1 MPAKKTKKKAPRFPI
16 FGNRN
21 TDFFISVVISTIFFL
36 VVLTYQ
42 SFFFINP
49 FSALTPWLAIE
60 QTLSM
65 VGWIFFI
72 FVVPAM
78 QLLRER
84 FPVLEGLAF
93 VSWVI
98 WPAALILI
106 HLSLLVTTGNAFLGY
121 LVTYPI
127 FFFTDLIA
135 PTIYLFMWLVQ
146 RRLAK

>member
-1 MPAKKTKKKAPRFPI
+1 MPAKKTKKKSQRFPI
-16 FGNRN
+16 FGSRN
-21 TDFFISVVISTIFFL
+21 TDFFISLVISTIFML
-36 VVLTYQ
+36 VVLTFP

-49 FSALTPWLAIE
+49 FNALTPWLVIE
-60 QTLSM
+60 QLFSM

-72 FVVPAM
+72 FVIPVV
-78 QLLRER
+78 QFFRER
-84 FPVLEGLAF
+84 FGFLKGLAF

-135 PTIYLFMWLVQ
+135 PVIYLFMWLNH
-146 RRLAK
+146 RRSAK

>member
-1 MPAKKTKKKAPRFPI
+1 MATKKTAKKAPRFPL

-21 TDFFISVVISTIFFL
+21 TDFFISLVISVVFAL
-36 VVLTYQ
+36 VVLTYS

-49 FSALTPWLAIE
+49 FSALTPWLAAE
-60 QTLSM
+60 QVFSM

-72 FVVPAM
+72 VVLPIA
-78 QLLRER
+78 QFFRER
-84 FPVLEGLAF
+84 ARIVEGL
-93 VSWVI
+93 VLISWVL

-135 PTIYLFMWLVQ
+135 PVIYLLMWLTQ
-146 RRLAK
+146 KRLSK

>member
-1 MPAKKTKKKAPRFPI
+1 MPAKKTKKKAQRFPI

-21 TDFFISVVISTIFFL
+21 TDFFISVVISTIFAL

-49 FSALTPWLAIE
+49 FNALTPWLAIE

-65 VGWIFFI
+65 IGWVFFI
-72 FVVPAM
+72 FVIP
-78 QLLRER
+78 LLQFFRER
-84 FPVLEGLAF
+84 FEFLNGLTF

-135 PTIYLFMWLVQ
+135 PVIYLFMWLAQ
-146 RRLAK
+146 RRLDK